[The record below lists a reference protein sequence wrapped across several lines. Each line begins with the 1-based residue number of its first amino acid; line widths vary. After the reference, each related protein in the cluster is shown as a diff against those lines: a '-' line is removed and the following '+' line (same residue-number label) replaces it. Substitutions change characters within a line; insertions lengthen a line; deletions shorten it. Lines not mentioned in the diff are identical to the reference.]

1 MAEYLETNG
10 KNGNSELTFQLVGTN
25 RCKISLYGHGIDV
38 VIKILKTLPKRIF
51 KKLHKNIFGK
61 RNKQHFVI
69 NAICFWEQIEVL

>member
-1 MAEYLETNG
+1 MQNIFVW
-10 KNGNSELTFQLVGTN
+10 SWF
-25 RCKISLYGHGIDV
+25 DV

-69 NAICFWEQIEVL
+69 NAICFWEQIDVL